1 MFVKKEIKKIGILK
15 PRGIGDV
22 VLSTVVIDNLI
33 SEFPGVELYYLT
45 EAPSVPA
52 VNPLKQISGVIKLEL
67 KNFFGLLRSI
77 RKIRKEKFDLLF
89 DFYSNP
95 KTAQITLLSGAKYRA
110 GFPYR
115 GRKYAYNIYGPS
127 ERGIFHA
134 AQLHIEFLKLLG
146 INYSS
151 ANLHFGLEETDRT
164 FAEKFFSENNL
175 SHSLVCGIIPGG
187 GWQSKRCD
195 PIKFAEI
202 ADSVIEK
209 FNAKI
214 LLLWGPGDK
223 AEADEIKK
231 LSKNN
236 LLLAPPTTIN
246 QLGALIEKCSF
257 VIANDSGPMH
267 ISTAVGTPTLALH
280 GPTDPKMQGPFG
292 KKHEYIRLEEL
303 ECIGCNLLDCPR
315 NHECFLQLPTERVIG
330 KIQTLFIKNKIE
342 IAAS

>member
-1 MFVKKEIKKIGILK
+1 MFDKKEIKKIGILK

-22 VLSTVVIDNLI
+22 VLSTVVIDNLL
-33 SEFPGVELYYLT
+33 SEFPDAKIFYLT

-52 VNPLKQISGVIKLEL
+52 MKPLTQIAGVIQLDIKKVSNLIETIL
-67 KNFFGLLRSI
+67 
-77 RKIRKEKFDLLF
+77 KIRKEKFDLLF

-95 KTAQITLLSGAKYRA
+95 KTAQITFFSGAKFRA

-115 GRKYAYNIYGPS
+115 GRKYAYNIFGPH
-127 ERGIFHA
+127 ERGRFHA
-134 AQLHIEFLKLLG
+134 AQLHIEFLKMIG
-146 INYSS
+146 INTST
-151 ANLHFGLEETDRT
+151 ANLHFGINDDDNA
-164 FAEKFFSENNL
+164 FAKKFFAENNL
-175 SHSLVCGIIPGG
+175 SDSTLCGIIPGG

-202 ADSVIEK
+202 ADAVIAK
-209 FNAKI
+209 FNSKI

-223 AEADEIKK
+223 AEAEEIKN
-231 LSKNN
+231 LSQNN
-236 LLLAPPTTIN
+236 LLMAPATTIN
-246 QLGALIEKCSF
+246 QLGAMISNCSF

-292 KKHEYIRLEEL
+292 KKHQFVRLEEL

-315 NHECFLQLPTERVIG
+315 NHECFLQLPIERVIQ
-330 KIQTLFIKNKIE
+330 KIQNIVTINQIK